1 MMHTHKK
8 RLIPFIVVFIASVL
22 SVLLIRSVYRHAA
35 KSKLFDAI
43 LNHDAETVEQ
53 FIKKYPSLINEYRL
67 TGPAALFNVAAS
79 SNTPL
84 LQACMVMDEDIIK
97 LLVES
102 GADVNKGSNAIRAY
116 PLLEAIQRSSF
127 ENRNSVVWFLIE
139 HNADLSVKTRKSTV
153 PYMIVSSAG
162 RNADLAEQEAILDL
176 LKYVVEQG
184 VSLDPP
190 SIAPYDIQSLL
201 GLSSHNNQAMCCQY
215 LLDNGYFEVNEIV
228 DKSGS
233 TSLIVAAKEGSYDA
247 CELLLEYGADRYF
260 KDNDGKIAY
269 DYAVENGDTE
279 LVELL
284 KD

>member
-1 MMHTHKK
+1 M
-8 RLIPFIVVFIASVL
+8 
-22 SVLLIRSVYRHAA
+22 
-35 KSKLFDAI
+35 
-43 LNHDAETVEQ
+43 
-53 FIKKYPSLINEYRL
+53 
-67 TGPAALFNVAAS
+67 
-79 SNTPL
+79 
-84 LQACMVMDEDIIK
+84 
-97 LLVES
+97 VES

-116 PLLEAIQRSSF
+116 PLLEAIQRSLF

-139 HNADLSVKTRKSTV
+139 HNADLSVKTHKSTV

-201 GLSSHNNQAMCCQY
+201 GLCSHNNQAMCCQY

-247 CELLLEYGADRYF
+247 CELLLEYGADRYI

-279 LVELL
+279 LAEML